1 MKAFAPLSRTLPFWP
16 GDLFGPPGGMLDLV
30 GITDF
35 DIDASQ
41 TSLAFS
47 GKVAWLEEIEVEIPA
62 VDGASF
68 ALLDAGGFTEV
79 GFNVALAPE
88 FSLTFGELFAEFRF
102 KSDALRPVAF
112 NSNTSKWDP
121 LLDLLGDPVPAA
133 FKIGKVYLKVDG
145 DGQVAFV
152 DAAGQPAAP
161 AITAPALELAGSGI
175 VLELEAVQ
183 LYLSDKQ
190 APPPGAPE
198 GFKGVAIS
206 QAKIHLGDAFGSA
219 AAPDTVTISDLIIGS
234 SGFSGSI
241 AASWNHQVA
250 ADGSYSGA
258 GMGELFGL
266 QVGLKSL
273 EFTFSQNKL
282 VGSAI
287 KAVMI
292 LPFFDRPLDVTIGYD
307 AKGGVTV
314 GIDATGGIFKLTKP
328 NFLEVVVES
337 LEIDISGKK
346 ATVSICG
353 EITPLYGGLPWPSF
367 EVRELSIDSE
377 GHVKLD
383 GGWIDLSAQKAMNFN
398 AFTLQITK
406 FGMGKL
412 DGGGRWFGL
421 SCKVNLIKGV
431 EGKAEVDGLRLLL
444 REGGG
449 VGISLD
455 GVGVEMKIA
464 GAFELAG
471 SVKFTDDGTD
481 KRFDGG
487 VTLSLKK
494 PELLFDTQ
502 LTIGE
507 RKDLDSGERF
517 RYFAMYGGLE
527 LPTGIPLGA
536 SGVGLFGFAGL
547 FALHMRPARK
557 PGSEPWYALPPGES
571 WYHRDTPGVNKLTKW
586 GPRKGSTAFG
596 AGLTL
601 GTYADNGFTFNAKA
615 LLVIAF
621 PGPLIMIEGRG
632 NLLKDRKELSGSA
645 EPLFRAL
652 AVLDEEAGEYTFG
665 LDAFYKYDA
674 SSGGVIDIRGSLEA
688 YYNKKDP
695 RAWHIWL
702 GKRDPRESRI
712 QARIISLFEA
722 NSYFMIEA
730 SGLRTG
736 AWIGY
741 DKSWNLKPLS
751 ITLQAWLD
759 ANAAIS
765 VKPNHFH
772 ADLWMHA
779 AIELSAFGV
788 SAGLSADALLAADV
802 MDPFHILGELSV
814 TLKLPKPLKPI
825 TRDVRVEW
833 GPKGHAPP
841 IPIVLKAVGIEHLKS
856 AAVWPLE
863 MNRALV
869 PSYDDGNGF
878 LAQST
883 PPSAFPAPSDVPIVP
898 MDSRPSIAFGRAVHD
913 DAMIGVNAVVPV
925 PASEWIGDPAAGQGP
940 AEVRY
945 ALKGVVLEKRPPGQ
959 AGWIAVAGKGVGAG
973 SLPEL
978 YGSWAAVPS
987 GTAVDAVDQTKLMVW
1002 SKTAFDQTRLTGSEW
1017 NDWFAGAYP
1026 DYPCVDAPPE
1036 VLTCYDFEGYLV
1048 GDIRNPATAQLIAII
1063 THRDNAD
1070 ISFESGGWKV
1080 ETLAQPVAGRT
1091 RVLRPQPGPT
1101 PWSRFLIS
1109 LTGAAA
1115 NARKVR
1121 ILLDRIAYGNARTYG
1136 IAPNGMEIEQ
1146 TFDFHAAEVEVIVG
1160 GSYFGVT
1167 IQAEGIVGI
1176 VEVCIDLDSAG
1187 GTGSESGSGS
1197 ADSEK
1202 RALAANLKS
1211 ATSVWSDQDA
1221 VLEPFTDY
1229 RLVIATEAS
1238 VTGESAGRS
1247 QVSHAYFRTG
1257 GPPHLGGF
1265 TVPVGQTAD
1274 SIAAGPD
1281 NLSNYV
1287 AQTVPPTIGRSGEA
1301 PALPRPVFRAY
1312 DVGVTFKANHVDLL
1326 YKMARRDLML
1336 QILDSNGAPARDETG
1351 RALSFLN
1358 PWGVTPDLV
1367 LDNASLAWL
1376 AAIDPECVPI
1386 DPTTI
1391 VRNQTLGTSR
1401 TPLMLAPAT
1410 RYRARLAPLLL
1421 HDDFAAPRY
1430 ADGATASVHGD
1441 WQVADLDGAASPSRW
1456 SVRNAPSAD
1465 GKYVLQDVASAGAA
1479 STAGHPPLGSAL
1491 VWRPGGATPA
1501 WTWQR
1506 LSAFVRSGAGA
1517 AVGLIFLYE
1526 SQQSYFQVAL
1536 SPDDG
1541 TCRLVRRTPVGA
1553 VTLAEEIVAFAS
1565 ASDAELA
1572 IEVSD
1577 GAVRAY
1583 IDDELALIHELDLS
1597 KHPGGTIGLWCW
1609 NNADARFKDVRVE
1622 DLRVEEFRASDQKA
1636 FPVAAFAFDFVTSGH
1651 VNYFHLVQARRTPV
1665 WDIETEGGDKER
1677 SIAELAA
1684 LSSAAAAQS
1693 GAPPDAVEARQY
1705 EDLTQLWLGP
1715 GLVRDPAAP
1724 EVHRILRGGVPLGW
1738 LIRSPEPWDWER
1750 SEITLHHA
1758 FEAMPP
1764 SHVLGPVKITG
1775 AALGMGSADDEHVDL
1790 IALEDVRLAGWK
1802 LQLRDTGAGGALLG
1816 SPLDDPAPAWLDLHD
1831 FAGPETISAGL
1842 RIRLWSGGNAKPA
1855 GDHTWRSMNIGAV
1868 AALLPAFGADL
1879 RLLDSSGRV
1888 ACAVRIAPI
1897 SAFAPVQPAPR
1908 LLRKADAT
1916 GLIILPNGGDL
1927 VASGAYGLAMIYR
1940 RDRSA
1945 LDPGSVVLS
1954 LAGDTSN
1961 EEAFVALY

>member
-16 GDLFGPPGGMLDLV
+16 GDLFGPPGGILDLV

-35 DIDASQ
+35 DIDSSAS
-41 TSLAFS
+41 SLAFS
-47 GKVAWLEEIEVEIPA
+47 GKVAWLQEIEVEVPA
-62 VDGASF
+62 IDGASF

-79 GFNVALAPE
+79 GFNVALQPE

-102 KSDALRPVAF
+102 QSEALRPVTF
-112 NSNTSKWDP
+112 NATAAKWEP

-133 FKIGKVYLKVDG
+133 FKIGQCYLKVDG

-152 DAAGQPAAP
+152 AAAGSPAAP

-190 APPPGAPE
+190 TPPPGAPE

-219 AAPDTVTISDLIIGS
+219 AAPDVVTISNLLIGS
-234 SGFSGSI
+234 SGFSGTIS
-241 AASWNHQVA
+241 ATWNHQV
-250 ADGSYSGA
+250 DSNGVYTGS

-273 EFTFSQNKL
+273 EFTFSQNRL
-282 VGSAI
+282 IGSAI

-314 GIDATGGIFKLTKP
+314 GIDAAGGIFTLTKP
-328 NFLEVVVES
+328 NFLKVVVES
-337 LEIDISGKK
+337 LEIDVSGKK
-346 ATVSICG
+346 ASVSICG

-367 EVRELSIDSE
+367 EVRSLSIDSE

-471 SVKFTDDGTD
+471 AVKFTDDGID

-507 RKDLDSGERF
+507 RDDSTTGEHF

-557 PGSEPWYALPPGES
+557 PASEPWYALPPGES

-741 DKSWNLKPLS
+741 DKSWNPKPLS

-759 ANAAIS
+759 ANAALS

-779 AIELSAFGV
+779 AIELSAFGT
-788 SAGLSADALLAADV
+788 SAGLSADALLAADI
-802 MDPFHILGELSV
+802 MDPFHLLGELSV
-814 TLKLPKPLKPI
+814 TLKLPRPLKPI
-825 TRDVRVEW
+825 TRDVRLEW

-841 IPIVLKAVGIEHLKS
+841 IPIVLKAAGIEHLKS

-863 MNRALV
+863 MSKALV

-878 LAQST
+878 LAMSA
-883 PPSAFPAPSDVPIVP
+883 PPSTIPPPSDVPVVP
-898 MDSRPSIAFGRAVHD
+898 MDARPTIAFGRAVHD
-913 DAMIGVNAVVPV
+913 DALIGVNAVLPV
-925 PASEWIGDPAAGQGP
+925 PASERIGDPAAGQGP

-945 ALKGVVLEKRPPGQ
+945 ALKGIVLEKRAPGQ
-959 AGWIAVAGKGVGAG
+959 SGWIAVAGKGAGAG
-973 SLPEL
+973 GLPAL

-1002 SKTAFDQTRLTGSEW
+1002 SKAAFDQTRLTGDEW
-1017 NDWFAGAYP
+1017 NDWFADAYP
-1026 DYPCVDAPPE
+1026 DYPCVEAPPP
-1036 VLTCYDFEGYLV
+1036 VLTCYDFQRYPLGA
-1048 GDIRNPATAQLIAII
+1048 IRDAAGRFLAVIE
-1063 THRDNAD
+1063 HRDNRG
-1070 ISFESGGWKV
+1070 IVLESGGWKV
-1080 ETLAQPVAGRT
+1080 ETLAQPVDGRT

-1101 PWSRFLIS
+1101 PWSVFLVS
-1109 LTGAAA
+1109 LSGAAA

-1121 ILLDRIAYGNARTYG
+1121 IVLERSAYGNVRTNA

-1146 TFDFHAAEVEVIVG
+1146 TFDLNAAEVEVVVA

-1167 IQAEGIVGI
+1167 VETEDVVGI
-1176 VEVCIDLDSAG
+1176 VEICIDTDS
-1187 GTGSESGSGS
+1187 SGSGGGSGGS
-1197 ADSEK
+1197 AGSEK

-1211 ATSVWSDQDA
+1211 SASVWSDQDE

-1229 RLVIATEAS
+1229 RLVIATEAA
-1238 VTGESAGRS
+1238 VTGEGAGTRS
-1247 QVSHAYFRTG
+1247 QISHAYFRTG

-1265 TVPVGQTAD
+1265 TIPVGQTAD

-1281 NLSNYV
+1281 NLANYV
-1287 AQTVPPTIGRSGEA
+1287 AQTVPPTLDPNADA

-1312 DVGVTFKANHVDLL
+1312 DVGVIFKANHVDLL

-1367 LDNASLAWL
+1367 LDKTSLAWL
-1376 AAIDPECVPI
+1376 AAVDPECVPI
-1386 DPTTI
+1386 DPATI
-1391 VRNQTLGTSR
+1391 VRNQTLGTVR
-1401 TPLMLAPAT
+1401 TPLLLDPTT
-1410 RYRARLAPLLL
+1410 RYRARLVPLLL

-1430 ADGATASVHGD
+1430 GDGAAANVHGD
-1441 WQVADLDGAASPSRW
+1441 WQVADLDSAALPSRW
-1456 SVRNAPSAD
+1456 TVHNAPSAD
-1465 GKYVLQDVASAGAA
+1465 GNFVLQDVASTGAA
-1479 STAGHPPLGSAL
+1479 ATAGDRPLGSAL
-1491 VWRPGGATPA
+1491 LWRPGGAAPA

-1506 LSAFVRSGAGA
+1506 LSAFVRSTAGDA

-1526 SQQSYFQVAL
+1526 NDQSYFQLSL
-1536 SPDDG
+1536 SPNDG
-1541 TCRLVRRTPVGA
+1541 MCRLVRRTPAGTVA
-1553 VTLAEEIVAFAS
+1553 LAEEVVSFAA
-1565 ASDAELA
+1565 ASDSELVV
-1572 IEVSD
+1572 EVGD
-1577 GAVRAY
+1577 GAIRAY
-1583 IDDELALIHELDLS
+1583 AGDQPALIHKLDLS

-1622 DLRVEEFRASDQKA
+1622 DLRVEAIRASDRKA
-1636 FPVAAFAFDFVTSGH
+1636 FPVAAFAFDFVTSEH

-1684 LSSAAAAQS
+1684 LSAAGTAQS
-1693 GAPPDAVEARQY
+1693 GAAPSALEARQY
-1705 EDLTQLWLGP
+1705 EDLAQLWLGP
-1715 GLVRDPAAP
+1715 GLVRDPTAP

-1750 SEITLHHA
+1750 SEIALHHA
-1758 FEAMPP
+1758 VEAMPP
-1764 SHVLGPVKITG
+1764 SYLLGPVKITG
-1775 AALGMGSADDEHVDL
+1775 AALGMGSADDEYVDL
-1790 IALEDVRLAGWK
+1790 IALEDVRLAGWT
-1802 LQLRDTGAGGALLG
+1802 LQMRDTGATGALLD

-1831 FAGPETISAGL
+1831 FAGPETISGGV
-1842 RIRLWSGGNAKPA
+1842 RIRLWSGGNANPV
-1855 GDHTWRSMNIGAV
+1855 GDHTWRSLNIGAV

-1879 RLLDSSGRV
+1879 RLLDPSKRV
-1888 ACAVRIAPI
+1888 ACAVRIAPN
-1897 SAFAPVQPAPR
+1897 SAFAPMQPAPR

-1916 GLIILPNGGDL
+1916 GLIILPNDGDSA
-1927 VASGAYGLAMIYR
+1927 ASGAYGLAMVYR
-1940 RDRSA
+1940 RDRSQ
-1945 LDPGSVVLS
+1945 LDPGSIVLS
-1954 LAGDTSN
+1954 LAGDTAN
-1961 EEAFVALY
+1961 EEAFVPLY